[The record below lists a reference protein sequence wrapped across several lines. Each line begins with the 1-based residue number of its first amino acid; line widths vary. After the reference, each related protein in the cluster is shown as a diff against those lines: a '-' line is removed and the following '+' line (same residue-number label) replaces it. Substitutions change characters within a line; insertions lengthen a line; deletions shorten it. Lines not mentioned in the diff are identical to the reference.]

1 MSDLIL
7 AAENEEPKFER
18 VHRTQTIDA
27 GQYVR
32 ALVGLPDELIEPGE
46 VLAIADVA
54 YVDNI
59 PHTIK
64 LRAHPRH
71 YGHQDKRAVQHKDW
85 KLTTHAFLLKDF
97 LNSFVQISTEEALAV
112 RAQEQ
117 QDAMSRINEMQADIQ
132 DVQTNPARLVQ
143 IIADGLTARR
153 EARGE
158 AAPTT
163 LPALSDG
170 LPPLTLGTAIARGV
184 TEASM
189 VQLRGQADH
198 QRDIVS
204 IKAEWLKEATQ
215 RLSAAFAAMA
225 PYYTEQV
232 DIPMARARAMQ
243 EQVTRIT
250 DGLQSLDLYLGKDV
264 FVHRLASG
272 SSAPE
277 DEPLTIVQRK
287 LVMSEEMA
295 VYLEVDDQT
304 DYNSVDE
311 FLHSLGHNAALANQ
325 VFLAP
330 RCVVCMAATRRHV
343 AYKDTSSFESML
355 QNLENKKVFLLVRD
369 GENIFYLS
377 SPVESHLEAARLFP
391 TKDETDKIFRG
402 VDGSAITFESLR
414 YTASLSEHE
423 RQSLHYRRLLIL
435 LCGLDH
441 REKLFGRFYDGGESL
456 NFVSMA
462 FQERHMRFISDD
474 DEATLLPGAQR
485 PAPVM
490 DWLRG
495 MNRYLTSGARVFG
508 VWGDIVS
515 NESACPG
522 GVQFGA
528 QYKGEPGV
536 RVAFKGDKGTA
547 VEVDVTI
554 NSEARKVKAYPR
566 RYHRGSDCFDRS
578 LPIPY
583 LVLDAVEP
591 EQLHFYIHDR
601 FSRIENVEYIRLFKR
616 ALTWL
621 SKEREAERPV
631 RERMLQSIT
640 DNLISPPE
648 TAGVTLSHAIRLWR
662 SANRGKGL
670 PTLGEEGSSDWSE
683 ILDVVYLLEH
693 GSASQ
698 SERVQRYLDSLGCAA
713 VRLCVSGRARLIA
726 YVEPKPEERDD
737 RLTPHVWLHRIVLRL
752 GKRCVSELSRTWAR
766 LPTFDASE
774 HQIAS
779 FGNEAPWLSTF
790 SGFSSFKQ
798 KQEVFS
804 SCEQGVSRMRELV
817 QDEQRLHEF
826 AEQYLLKRRQ
836 TKGTYGCVP
845 NIGLAVPI
853 GLVHKKQGSRD
864 MIHAICLMDDLASNS
879 IYSLLDAPYKV
890 AFKDKELSRYAHPD
904 HMVSRLVHVA
914 DRRMLGTTLHLSLM
928 TKKFALE
935 AASAPLQGKVYSNRW
950 GSSHDVLSF
959 DGKAAMGMDTVGPG
973 ESYWFAGGI
982 VPGVEGTGLDSL
994 MGIEGQLDNLQ
1005 PGQLW
1010 LYTPKQDHSDNT
1022 EYFAEIDGQA
1032 LVIHGM
1038 EHWDAQLLACW
1049 LTAEER
1055 LQVLQRFTEAYPGAF
1070 SACDAKP
1077 RLHAAQRT
1085 FTVPANTLV
1094 KEAVRPQV

>member
-7 AAENEEPKFER
+7 AAEHAEPKFER

-27 GQYVR
+27 GQYVL
-32 ALVGLPDELIEPGE
+32 APAGLPDELIEPGE

-71 YGHQDKRAVQHKDW
+71 YGHQDKRRVLHKDW

-97 LNSFVQISTEEALAV
+97 LNNFVQISTEEALSV

-132 DVQTNPARLVQ
+132 DVQTNPDRLKQ
-143 IIADGLTARR
+143 IIADGLAARR

-158 AAPTT
+158 APPTT
-163 LPALSDG
+163 LPALTDG

-264 FVHRLASG
+264 LVRRVASG

-304 DYNSVDE
+304 DYNSVDD
-311 FLHSLGHNAALANQ
+311 FLHALGHNAALANQ

-330 RCVVCMAATRRHV
+330 RCVVCMAATRQHV
-343 AYKDTSSFESML
+343 AYKDTSSFESMVH
-355 QNLENKKVFLLVRD
+355 NLENRKVFLLVRD
-369 GENIFYLS
+369 GENIFYVS

-414 YTASLSEHE
+414 YTPSLSEHE

-441 REKLFGRFYDGGESL
+441 REKLFGGFYTGGESL

-462 FQERHMRFISDD
+462 FQESHMRFISDD

-528 QYKGEPGV
+528 QYEGEPGV
-536 RVAFKGDKGTA
+536 RVAFKGDKGIA

-554 NSEARKVKAYPR
+554 NSKARKVKAYPR
-566 RYHRGSDCFDRS
+566 RYHRGTDCFDCS

-601 FSRIENVEYIRLFKR
+601 FSRVENVEYIRLFKR
-616 ALTWL
+616 ALAWL

-631 RERMLQSIT
+631 RERMLQAIT
-640 DNLISPPE
+640 DNHICPPE
-648 TAGVTLSHAIRLWR
+648 TAGATLSHAIRLWR
-662 SANRGKGL
+662 SANRGKNL
-670 PTLGEEGSSDWSE
+670 PTLLEEGSSGWNE
-683 ILDVVYLLEH
+683 VLDVVYLLEH

-726 YVEPKPEERDD
+726 YVEPKTDERDD

-752 GKRCVSELSRTWAR
+752 GKRSVNELSRAWER
-766 LPTFDASE
+766 LPAFDASE

-779 FGNEAPWLSTF
+779 FGNEAPWLATF

-798 KQEVFS
+798 KQELFR
-804 SCEQGVSRMRELV
+804 SCEHGVSFLRELV
-817 QDEQRLHEF
+817 GNEQRLEEF

-836 TKGTYGCVP
+836 TKGTYGRVP
-845 NIGLAVPI
+845 EIGLAVPI
-853 GLVHKKQGSRD
+853 GLVHMKQGSRD
-864 MIHAICLMDDLASNS
+864 LVQAICLTDGMASDS
-879 IYSLLDAPYKV
+879 IYSLLEGPFKES
-890 AFKDKELSRYAHPD
+890 FKDKELSRYAHPE

-914 DRRMLGTTLHLSLM
+914 DRRMLGTTLNLSLIP
-928 TKKFALE
+928 KKYALE
-935 AASAPLQGKVYSNRW
+935 MASAPLQANVYSNRW
-950 GSSHDVLSF
+950 GSSHNVLSF
-959 DGKAAMGMDTVGPG
+959 DGKAAMGMATIGPN
-973 ESYWFAGGI
+973 ERYWFAGGI
-982 VPGVEGTGLDSL
+982 EPGVEGGGLDSL
-994 MGIEGQLDNLQ
+994 VGTEGKLNNLQ

-1010 LYTPKQDHSDNT
+1010 LYTPNKEQSVDT
-1022 EYFAEIDGQA
+1022 EYFAEIDGLA
-1032 LVIHGM
+1032 LVIHGI

-1055 LQVLQRFTEAYPGAF
+1055 QLVLQRFAEAYPDAF
-1070 SACDAKP
+1070 SAFDTKA
-1077 RLHAAQRT
+1077 RVHAAART
-1085 FTVPANTLV
+1085 FTLPFGTHV
-1094 KEAVRPQV
+1094 KEAVRPEV